1 MTVSKNAAKAEDSNN
16 AIARMVA
23 EMLLAVAKTGLLR
36 NSEKS
41 VSSKGPTSC

>member
-1 MTVSKNAAKAEDSNN
+1 MTGSKNAAKVADSNN

-23 EMLLAVAKTGLLR
+23 EMRSVEEKTGLPR

-41 VSSKGPTSC
+41 VSSKNLKSF